1 MDLSQQQV
9 ADKLKID
16 RSAYT
21 YYETGKVLP
30 NISRLLQLSK
40 IFNTPC
46 VTFIRTI
53 NDELGIDAPI
63 ECKDVRKN

>member
-9 ADKLKID
+9 ADRFKID
-16 RSAYT
+16 RSTYT
-21 YYETGKVLP
+21 YYEIGKITP
-30 NISRLLQLSK
+30 SISMLLKLSK

-46 VTFIRTI
+46 LTFIRII

-63 ECKDVRKN
+63 EWDDLHKN